1 MTAPVL
7 LSLQAFAQTSH
18 RPAVFLLRCFFSS
31 TDHAAPWTAGA
42 PSLPD
47 YSFLCFVLEMMV
59 RPTCD
64 STVPYGTPY
73 DLVRFPPDG
82 LPRLEE

>member
-59 RPTCD
+59 PPNMRQYRA
-64 STVPYGTPY
+64 VGTPY